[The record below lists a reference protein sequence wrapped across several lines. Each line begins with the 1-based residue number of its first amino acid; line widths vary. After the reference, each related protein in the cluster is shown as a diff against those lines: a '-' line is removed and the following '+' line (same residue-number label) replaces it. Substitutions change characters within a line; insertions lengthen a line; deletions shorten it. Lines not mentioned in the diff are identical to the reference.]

1 MTPKT
6 MEPRIMLK
14 IKLNVDLKESERS
27 VAGIVSAMKE
37 PALAANVMSM
47 LCFVS
52 FAKSETTSSTV
63 CGPVLDK
70 IYEKRIWPQT
80 KKRKKKFIE
89 NIEA

>member
-47 LCFVS
+47 LCCLLRLQNLKQHTQL
-52 FAKSETTSSTV
+52 FAVRFWTKITRRGFSAAKQKTQK
-63 CGPVLDK
+63 K
-70 IYEKRIWPQT
+70 IY
-80 KKRKKKFIE
+80 
-89 NIEA
+89 